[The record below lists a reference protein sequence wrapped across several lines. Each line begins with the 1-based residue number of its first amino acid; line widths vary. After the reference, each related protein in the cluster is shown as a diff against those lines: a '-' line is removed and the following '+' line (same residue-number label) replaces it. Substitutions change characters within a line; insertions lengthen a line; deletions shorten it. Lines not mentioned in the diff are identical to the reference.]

1 MKKWLLAVVGLAVV
15 SAGAQAQDVKGGEE
29 KVAFEKKSYPYEG
42 EVTVERLNVR
52 MFPKND
58 ATSIITSVLG
68 LGEKVVVVAEKD
80 EYFQILPPK
89 NSIVWVTA
97 KNIKREGEK
106 GTATA
111 NEIPVRLD
119 SRVNADVL
127 CTLKENETVKVVG
140 EHMGWLKIEA
150 PAAVKYYVGK
160 KYVHT
165 SKDLAAVSVPEGPA
179 AKVSGGKKGEPAPAA
194 GGSDVEARALIA
206 GAEADLKRQK
216 ALIDAGKVSE
226 VDFGNIMSDYEAA
239 KAKAQTESV
248 RAEAERGLARFRELN
263 SIIVSAKAAIKANE
277 TRRAEEAAAR
287 EEARKVATPVTQ
299 FQGYVDTTGILFKR
313 PGTHKLV
320 MGGRIVCFLRVKE
333 GDEKMMGLFNNNYM
347 KFVGINGTVIK
358 NPEGWDGY
366 SVVVVDEI
374 IPIQKD

>member
-1 MKKWLLAVVGLAVV
+1 MNKGLLAVVGLAVL
-15 SAGAQAQDVKGGEE
+15 SAGAFAQDVKSGEA

-58 ATSIITSVLG
+58 QTSIITSVLG

-89 NSIVWVTA
+89 NSTVWVIA
-97 KNIKREGEK
+97 KNIKRDGDK
-106 GTATA
+106 GTATV

-127 CTLKENETVKVVG
+127 CVLKEGDAVKVSG

-165 SKDLAAVSVPEGPA
+165 SKEIAAVPAPADEKKPA
-179 AKVSGGKKGEPAPAA
+179 AKKGEAAPGADA
-194 GGSDVEARALIA
+194 SDIEANQLIA
-206 GAEADLKRQK
+206 NAERELNKQK
-216 ALIDAGKVSE
+216 TLLDQGKVDQI
-226 VDFGNIMSDYEAA
+226 DFGTIMADYEAA
-239 KAKAQTESV
+239 KAKAQTDAV
-248 RAEAERGLARFRELN
+248 RAQADRGLNRYRELN
-263 SIIVSAKAAIKANE
+263 SIIQSAKLAIAAKEAE
-277 TRRAEEAAAR
+277 FRAKQEALA
-287 EEARKVATPVTQ
+287 EAKGKEKVTQ
-299 FQGYVDTTGILFKR
+299 FQGYIDTTGVLFKR

-320 MGGRIVCFLRVKE
+320 MGGRIICFLRCKD
-333 GDEKMMGLFNNNYM
+333 GDDKMMGVFNNNFQKM
-347 KFVGINGTVIK
+347 VGVNGVVIK

-374 IPIQKD
+374 VPLQKD

>member
-68 LGEKVVVVAEKD
+68 LGDKVTVVAEKD

-97 KNIKREGEK
+97 KNIKREGDK
-106 GTATA
+106 GIATA
-111 NEIPVRLD
+111 NEVPVRLD

-127 CTLKENETVKVVG
+127 CTLKENDTVKVVG

-165 SKDLAAVSVPEGPA
+165 SQDIAKLPSAAEGAP
-179 AKVSGGKKGEPAPAA
+179 AKVNGGSKKADAAAA
-194 GGSDVEARALIA
+194 GSDPEASRLIA
-206 GAEADLKRQK
+206 SAEAELARQK

-226 VDFGNIMSDYEAA
+226 VDFGNILADYEAA
-239 KAKAQTESV
+239 KAKAQTDGV
-248 RAEAERGLARFRELN
+248 RAQAERGIARFRELN
-263 SIIVSAKAAIKANE
+263 SIILSAKAAIKAKDE
-277 TRRAEEAAAR
+277 ESRARAEALAEAKKNAA
-287 EEARKVATPVTQ
+287 PVTQ

-347 KFVGINGTVIK
+347 KYVGINGTVIK

-374 IPIQKD
+374 VPLQKD